1 MIRIGFFKEME
12 ITEHTGSIFEHLTD
26 KINYDKEKVI
36 CYLESQ
42 KRFAGCPR
50 DAIDCITGE
59 IISPSFSVYTDDE
72 YSWCDFLI
80 YHIRKYNIKLPKGL
94 IDKAMK

>member
-1 MIRIGFFKEME
+1 MIEVGFFSEMKC
-12 ITEHTGSIFEHLTD
+12 HSDNGSIIEHLVTKVD
-26 KINYDKEKVI
+26 YDKEKVI
-36 CYLESQ
+36 RYLESQ